1 MASINKLFIYHWIFI
16 TVATIFS
23 FVSLKKP
30 DNEKKKYLKLQLIF
44 RSISLLFLIF
54 FLIFSQSY
62 FSFFLAM
69 LLITGIVFTSLFY
82 KDIQKRRKKNK
93 EKWFKIHIIFAFST
107 YTISTLKFL
116 SLF

>member
-1 MASINKLFIYHWIFI
+1 MNKLFIYHWIFI
-16 TVATIFS
+16 TIATIFS
-23 FVSLKKP
+23 VISLKKP

-44 RSISLLFLIF
+44 RSISLLFLIL
-54 FLIFSQSY
+54 FLIFSKSY

-93 EKWFKIHIIFAFST
+93 EKWYKIHIIFAFLT

-116 SLF
+116 SFFKN